1 MALFGGQ
8 KDAKFL
14 ASINSELLNSV
25 VDTEIELFKL
35 NIEFSDSNLY
45 GESENKSY
53 YDSILI
59 PCLIDKQ
66 GKTASQDDYGHTYT
80 RTAKFSISR
89 DILVKADIYPEV
101 GDIILWDNE
110 YYELDNV
117 DANQYFV
124 GKNPETWPNGQQHG
138 YSVSITV
145 DAHATRQ
152 VPAGITNLRY
162 GSDRKQYTYKGG
174 TNG

>member
-8 KDAKFL
+8 RDAKFL

-25 VDTEIELFKL
+25 IDTEIELYKL
-35 NIEFSDSNLY
+35 IIEQSNSNLY

-59 PCLIDKQ
+59 PCLITKET
-66 GKTASQDDYGHTYT
+66 KTASQDDYGHTYT
-80 RTAKFSISR
+80 RTAQFAISR
-89 DILVKADIYPEV
+89 DTLVKANIYPEV

-117 DANQYFV
+117 DSNQYFT
-124 GKNPETWPNGQQHG
+124 GKNPDTWPNGSNHG
-138 YSVSITV
+138 YSVSVVV

-152 VPAGITNLRY
+152 TPAGIRNIRF
-162 GSDRKQYTYKGG
+162 GSDGKRDAYKGF
-174 TNG
+174 